1 MAEPNSN
8 TGGMIDPDERKKRDK
23 LRAML
28 DTMDFAKLEAM
39 ENFVVNQGGGGH
51 MYRKFGDYDPKDI
64 DMTRDVTYQGVKIG
78 REATEKGMGKTGVD
92 DWAALLLSKANEA
105 GIEPPEKFWYDGKIY
120 DLNASTQPTYR
131 DETYTYQEANP
142 KYQTWE
148 QSYQAEQKR
157 LKDLASQPSEPQGEY
172 TVEYLEWLK
181 KTGVPERFWA
191 DKETQEN
198 FEKRTGGKALS
209 GGGKVQYNPVYLR
222 WLSDNRILE
231 SEAGNAKLQ
240 RDFEMRF
247 KGETAIKGGGDA
259 EEYTRDFIDWANKMG
274 FKVDDPRATFEY
286 EFKTGLKAKAKA
298 EPQVQYTK
306 DYIKW
311 LIGNGIKESDAANR
325 DHQAAYEKR
334 TGQRAIVSEPSE
346 PSKPQ
351 PTIDDWLRDNPAP
364 AQTFTRTGTRQV
376 ETGEEYVLK
385 GADQGYGL
393 TMEKF

>member
-1 MAEPNSN
+1 MAIDEQN
-8 TGGMIDPDERKKRDK
+8 MIDDPEKREKLKKMIEGLDSK
-23 LRAML
+23 GMDRAM
-28 DTMDFAKLEAM
+28 DAVM
-39 ENFVVNQGGGGH
+39 NYGGGSTYK
-51 MYRKFGDYDPKDI
+51 MFGDTDPKDI
-64 DMTRDVTYQGVKIG
+64 DFTKEYKSDGATTVPKASLEKAGGGGGGKSNAIQWANLLIDSANKMGV
-78 REATEKGMGKTGVD
+78 
-92 DWAALLLSKANEA
+92 
-105 GIEPPEKFWYDGKIY
+105 EPPEKFWFDGDVYSLKTFE
-120 DLNASTQPTYR
+120 DPTYQT
-131 DETYTYQEANP
+131 EKYTVDIPNP
-142 KYQTWE
+142 KYGLWE
-148 QSYQAEQKR
+148 SQYQAEQKR

-181 KTGVPERFWA
+181 KMGISEKFWA

-274 FKVDDPRATFEY
+274 FKVDDPRAAVEY
-286 EFKTGLKAKAKA
+286 ERKTGLKAKAKA

>member
-1 MAEPNSN
+1 MAIDEQN
-8 TGGMIDPDERKKRDK
+8 MIDDPEKREKLKKMIEGLDSK
-23 LRAML
+23 GMDRAM
-28 DTMDFAKLEAM
+28 DAVM
-39 ENFVVNQGGGGH
+39 NYGGGSTYK
-51 MYRKFGDYDPKDI
+51 MFGDTDPKDI
-64 DMTRDVTYQGVKIG
+64 DFTKEYKSDGATTVPKASLEKAGGGGGGKSNAIQWANLLIDSANKMGV
-78 REATEKGMGKTGVD
+78 
-92 DWAALLLSKANEA
+92 
-105 GIEPPEKFWYDGKIY
+105 EPPEKFWFDGDVYSLKTFE
-120 DLNASTQPTYR
+120 DPTYQT
-131 DETYTYQEANP
+131 EKYTVDIPNP
-142 KYQTWE
+142 KYGLWE
-148 QSYQAEQKR
+148 SQYQAEQKR

-181 KTGVPERFWA
+181 RMGISERFWG
-191 DKETQEN
+191 DREIQTD

-231 SEAGNAKLQ
+231 SEAGDARLQ
-240 RDFEMRF
+240 EKFENEFR
-247 KGETAIKGGGDA
+247 KEKAVLGGA
-259 EEYTRDFIDWANKMG
+259 EVEYTKDFIVWADKMG
-274 FKVDDPRATFEY
+274 LKIADPRAQQEY
-286 EFKTGLKAKAKA
+286 EFKTGQKATA

-364 AQTFTRTGTRQV
+364 KQTIPSERERQVQTGTEFKMSIDGV
-376 ETGEEYVLK
+376 GTK
-385 GADQGYGL
+385 
-393 TMEKF
+393 TF